1 MNTEAQRLITVSLGK
16 IQASRSQRGGIN
28 LHKNLLVACVLH
40 KARTAYMMDNLQ
52 TMLMNRKAQSESKY
66 AETPVTQISTNN
78 SSQNYPCS
86 TNTTSVVVRASHD
99 ATKRSREET
108 EQTTEACRDQDK
120 ENSPPKRLRTES
132 SDITEQKL
140 SSDSQCSKSTEM
152 KKSCSLVIVRTSNNA
167 VTPISQCTEQPK
179 VTDAYVNSQS
189 CVGCVK
195 RRRFSTDSST
205 TDEAHEG
212 VKRPRIERVIDSSED
227 VTDSDSVFLPDP
239 PKDLHSRGEAVELS
253 RPQQDNLHAVVQQ
266 HVQPESIQITNLV
279 TIFNTG
285 FGGLCEKNLSEKD
298 QIVDCNNNDS
308 KDRLDTVTY
317 YNNVHGHKF
326 SVLDSCST
334 QMIDSTKVDAVPMPT
349 AIAV

>member
-52 TMLMNRKAQSESKY
+52 TMLMNRRAQSESK
-66 AETPVTQISTNN
+66 PVESSAVAQISTND
-78 SSQNYPCS
+78 SSPCS

-108 EQTTEACRDQDK
+108 EQVTEACPDQNK
-120 ENSPPKRLRTES
+120 ENSPPKRLRIES
-132 SDITEQKL
+132 SDNSEQKL
-140 SSDSQCSKSTEM
+140 SLDSSCSKSKTSDM
-152 KKSCSLVIVRTSNNA
+152 KKPCSLMTVCASNNP

-179 VTDAYVNSQS
+179 VTAAYVNSQS

-195 RRRFSTDSST
+195 RRRFSTDST
-205 TDEAHEG
+205 EETHEG
-212 VKRPRIERVIDSSED
+212 VKRPRIERVIDSSD
-227 VTDSDSVFLPDP
+227 DATDSDNVFLPDP
-239 PKDLHSRGEAVELS
+239 PRESRGEDLESS
-253 RPQQDNLHAVVQQ
+253 RQQQDNIHTVVQ
-266 HVQPESIQITNLV
+266 HLQPESIQITNLV

-285 FGGLCEKNLSEKD
+285 FGGLCEKNLSDNVE
-298 QIVDCNNNDS
+298 QVDCNNNDNS
-308 KDRLDTVTY
+308 KDKLDTVTY

-334 QMIDSTKVDAVPMPT
+334 QMIDSTKVDSVPMPT

>member
-52 TMLMNRKAQSESKY
+52 TMLLNRKAQAESK
-66 AETPVTQISTNN
+66 PVESSPPATQISTNN
-78 SSQNYPCS
+78 TSPCS
-86 TNTTSVVVRASHD
+86 TNTTSVVVRASRD
-99 ATKRSREET
+99 ATKRSHEET
-108 EQTTEACRDQDK
+108 EQSGEAYRYQNK

-132 SDITEQKL
+132 NDNSDQKL
-140 SSDSQCSKSTEM
+140 SQDLSCSKSKSSDV
-152 KKSCSLVIVRTSNNA
+152 KKSCSLITVCASNNP
-167 VTPISQCTEQPK
+167 VTPISQCTEQTK
-179 VTDAYVNSQS
+179 VTAAYVNSQS

-195 RRRFSTDSST
+195 RRRFSTDST
-205 TDEAHEG
+205 TDEEHEG
-212 VKRPRIERVIDSSED
+212 VKRPRIERVIDTSD
-227 VTDSDSVFLPDP
+227 DATDSDNVFLPDLP
-239 PKDLHSRGEAVELS
+239 RESRGEDRLQQ
-253 RPQQDNLHAVVQQ
+253 QQDNLHSVVQNL
-266 HVQPESIQITNLV
+266 QPESIQITNLV

-285 FGGLCEKNLSEKD
+285 FGGLCEKNLSDNVE
-298 QIVDCNNNDS
+298 QVDCNNNDNG

-334 QMIDSTKVDAVPMPT
+334 QVIDSTKVDSVPMPT

>member
-1 MNTEAQRLITVSLGK
+1 MNSEAQRLITVSLGK

-52 TMLMNRKAQSESKY
+52 TMLINRRAQSESKPV
-66 AETPVTQISTNN
+66 ESPVTQISTN
-78 SSQNYPCS
+78 SSSCI

-108 EQTTEACRDQDK
+108 EPCTTEACREQNK
-120 ENSPPKRLRTES
+120 ENSPPKRLRVES

-140 SSDSQCSKSTEM
+140 SSDSSCSKSKPSDY
-152 KKSCSLVIVRTSNNA
+152 KKSCSLVTVRASNTP
-167 VTPISQCTEQPK
+167 VTPSQCTEQPK

-205 TDEAHEG
+205 TEEAHEG
-212 VKRPRIERVIDSSED
+212 VKRPRIERVIDTSDD
-227 VTDSDSVFLPDP
+227 VTDSDNVFMPDP
-239 PKDLHSRGEAVELS
+239 QTDIHSRGEAVESSL
-253 RPQQDNLHAVVQQ
+253 PNQDTLHSVVQ
-266 HVQPESIQITNLV
+266 HLQPESIQITNLV

-285 FGGLCEKNLSEKD
+285 FGGLCEKNLSDNVE
-298 QIVDCNNNDS
+298 QIVDCNNNNEKSQD
-308 KDRLDTVTY
+308 KRDTVTY

-334 QMIDSTKVDAVPMPT
+334 QVIDSTKVDSVPMPT